1 MVEEIDAS
9 RHPEILFGSF
19 SGLGKMGTQ
28 RKAFFIAY
36 HYPPVRSAGIE
47 RTVKFLH
54 YLPEFGYR
62 PKVLTTSAF
71 GGVQDDQVLR
81 AWEPLKL
88 YRQLFSET
96 GKCGQVPSFVR
107 TDPGVFKGVVK
118 SLRRRVL
125 IPDGQVTW
133 LPLALLSALRT
144 LRRDP
149 HHLLYST
156 FPPAS
161 AHLLGWMLKRFTGLP
176 WVADFRDSWL
186 YDPLDPVLN
195 KVGYRRTLE
204 QGLEGAVVRGADAVV
219 ATTDVSAAYL
229 RQTFP
234 EAASAIEVIPNGFEP
249 YEMGPVRS
257 LPKQDP
263 LFIVYTGSFSYS
275 HPQRTPQPMLEAL
288 QGLLDDN
295 PIWARRLR
303 LVLVGN
309 LSPSE
314 RQAATRLEQA
324 GIVQIKGPHGYAGVS
339 KLQKGAHVLL
349 LVDHVRDW
357 PSSNVPT
364 KFYEY
369 LGAGRPILAL
379 SGPGMVERMVREFK
393 AGFHAAGDDSQAIR
407 RVLVEIYGLFRQDA
421 LKVGAKEKD
430 LGGFHRRELTRTLA
444 QCFDRVL
451 ETSGEERK

>member
-1 MVEEIDAS
+1 
-9 RHPEILFGSF
+9 
-19 SGLGKMGTQ
+19 MGTQ

-62 PKVLTTSAF
+62 AKVLTTSAF
-71 GGVQDDQVLR
+71 GGVQEDHVLR

-88 YRQLFSET
+88 YRRLFNEM
-96 GKCGQVPSFVR
+96 GQCGQVPSFLR
-107 TDPGVFKGVVK
+107 TDPGIFRGVVK

-133 LPLALLSALRT
+133 LPLALMSAFRA

-161 AHLLGWMLKRFTGLP
+161 AHLLGWMLKRLSGLP
-176 WVADFRDSWL
+176 WVADFRDSWV
-186 YDPLDPVLN
+186 YDPLDPVLGQ
-195 KVGYRRTLE
+195 GYRRTLE

-219 ATTDVSAAYL
+219 TTTDVTAAYL
-229 RQTFP
+229 SQTYP
-234 EAASAIEVIPNGFEP
+234 EAAGAIEVIPNGFEP
-249 YEMGPVRS
+249 YDVGTAKS

-263 LFIVYTGSFSYS
+263 LIIVHTGSFSYS
-275 HPQRTPQPMLEAL
+275 HPRRTPHPMLEAL
-288 QGLLDDN
+288 QGLLDEN

-303 LVLVGN
+303 LILVGN

-314 RQAATRLEQA
+314 RQAATPLEQA
-324 GIVQIKGPHGYAGVS
+324 GIVQIKGPHGHTDVS
-339 KLQKGAHVLL
+339 ELQKRAHVLL

-357 PSSNVPT
+357 SSSNVPT

-379 SGPGMVERMVREFK
+379 SGPGMVERMVKKFK
-393 AGFHAAGDDSQAIR
+393 AGFHAAGDDALAIR
-407 RVLVEIYGLFRQDA
+407 GILVEIYGRFRQDA
-421 LKVGAKEKD
+421 LKVRVKQKD
-430 LGGFHRRELTRTLA
+430 LRHFHRRELTRKLA